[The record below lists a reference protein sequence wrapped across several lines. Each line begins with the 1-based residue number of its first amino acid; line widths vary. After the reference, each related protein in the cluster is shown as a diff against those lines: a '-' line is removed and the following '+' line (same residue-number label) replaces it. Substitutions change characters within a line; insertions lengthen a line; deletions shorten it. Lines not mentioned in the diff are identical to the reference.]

1 MKSKTTANKTSF
13 FKNLKLSSLTAK
25 ISSKLNYAPLIDS
38 LKNIKKTLCTLK
50 TNISKFF
57 WNIFVFIKLDKV
69 LTTRVLVFMSLFG
82 MLIRWGIRGFTL
94 FNVIMLGWIFYF
106 NTPVITA
113 KLLTGW
119 ILDFFN
125 VGWITYKDIVAKFFD
140 YISSIANTGLSSV
153 PKHHNPPI
161 QYPEGGFIK
170 QYREIFE
177 TIKNLPPRSDEMPP
191 VNKKWYD
198 FLRDNYQPDNRYGF
212 NPNPT
217 PDTPNVKSTVF
228 SNVFNFV
235 KDNWYYFAIPASVI
249 AVGTGVWFF
258 WDPISTTF
266 VFVGSSIKTGIVAV
280 GTSIKTGFEYIVS
293 YLPFKK
299 GGGDGT
305 DGSNPLL
312 GSVNNDDGVPL
323 TDMTP
328 RNRMGAIPIEDS
340 PDSLRARVSNL
351 GRLQFR
357 TESADISGILSRMPN
372 SPSHSVG
379 EVHYP
384 AIVVTPSGT
393 PPGSVWEL
401 ERVSGTLKS
410 PTTSSLGLHG
420 ITHNSN
426 PHSPILTSLNVSSE
440 TFRPSNIEGLS
451 SATNAPTQGSPI
463 LSSLNVTTQTFTQ
476 DPANVPLPITPNV
489 TTPTPSIVSTPSNVQ
504 GFPTG
509 PRVFGPS
516 FGTSY
521 GNK

>member
-1 MKSKTTANKTSF
+1 MKSKSTINKNKNIPLKIDNNPNKIGFFKSF
-13 FKNLKLSSLTAK
+13 FNKSSLLTNK
-25 ISSKLNYAPLIDS
+25 IKANVNLGPIVSSF
-38 LKNIKKTLCTLK
+38 KNVKKTLCSLK
-50 TNISKFF
+50 TNISNLF
-57 WNIFVFIKLDKV
+57 WNLIVFIKLDKLVTTKV
-69 LTTRVLVFMSLFG
+69 LFFMSLFG

-305 DGSNPLL
+305 GPSNPIL
-312 GSVNNDDGVPL
+312 GPVTNDNSVPL
-323 TDMTP
+323 EDMTP
-328 RNRMGAIPIEDS
+328 RNRIGALPIQDS
-340 PDSLRARVSNL
+340 PDSLRSRISNL
-351 GRLQFR
+351 ASHERTDSGNIGR
-357 TESADISGILSRMPN
+357 IMSRFPT
-372 SPSHSVG
+372 SPSNPIAEIPQTNVN
-379 EVHYP
+379 
-384 AIVVTPSGT
+384 VTVTAPSSPNT
-393 PPGSVWEL
+393 HNVWDIESTIN
-401 ERVSGTLKS
+401 RTNQS
-410 PTTSSLGLHG
+410 SSLGLQG
-420 ITHNSN
+420 INTQR
-426 PHSPILTSLNVSSE
+426 SPILNSLNLNAETFTTQHSNVPSQSSPILSSLNVSSE
-440 TFRPSNIEGLS
+440 TF
-451 SATNAPTQGSPI
+451 
-463 LSSLNVTTQTFTQ
+463 
-476 DPANVPLPITPNV
+476 
-489 TTPTPSIVSTPSNVQ
+489 TPTVQTPGPYNVE
-504 GFPTG
+504 GFPSG
-509 PRVFGPS
+509 PRVFGPN